1 MQSGNEKI
9 LPMRKDHALLKKQAQ
24 RYADQE
30 KLEQAASC
38 AVKAV
43 RTDYSDR
50 ESRFL
55 LAQIYRMMER
65 YRRSNDILSALTAQ
79 RTQDEAEYWYMMGCN
94 YADMQMLGSAR
105 DCLRMCLAMEPDPA
119 VQEDAEDLL
128 EPLREYY
135 EGDEEDRTMWLL
147 QQTARR
153 GARMLEAERL
163 EDAAAVLR
171 YVDMIEPLFMDTRN
185 YYSRL
190 LWRTGSKKEA
200 VSASTWVLERYPKDV
215 YALCNLA
222 FYAYSDGDTAR
233 CEEYIRRL
241 TALSFDRDM
250 EAADDLLEVARA
262 LYRCGEY
269 SLALEYVRRY
279 RALCR
284 YEEEGMHLEAASRF
298 MLGQIADAQK
308 IWTQMCRIDDTD
320 AAADY
325 YRRVCIRRQKQE
337 DSAVEKIPYR
347 HVIEKEP
354 LRKLFRRYV
363 PVPGKRTETA
373 RAANDPAVLA
383 LLFEMIGRGIMM
395 DEVLPVIAVDRSE
408 ETLDLLH
415 GMLMRDTST
424 VDQIRWLCA
433 VVQMRRGDT
442 ACFIDHEDAVSSIM
456 LRGARPAAS
465 QRERDLIAVRSLF
478 FEGTEGV
485 LSAQSRKEALGMLRE
500 FSKRLHRWYPIHSPE
515 AFAAALEY
523 YYCTHSGA
531 DTDKHLCIKRYG
543 TDTKSFNQALA
554 RLVRVLARTE
564 E

>member
-43 RTDYSDR
+43 RADYSDR
-50 ESRFL
+50 ESRYL

-65 YRRSNDILSALTAQ
+65 FRRSNDILATLTAQ
-79 RTQDEAEYWYMMGCN
+79 RSQDEADYWYMMGCN

-105 DCLRMCLAMEPDPA
+105 DCLRMCLAMEPDP
-119 VQEDAEDLL
+119 VTQEDAEDLL

-153 GARMLEAERL
+153 GARLLEAHRL
-163 EDAAAVLR
+163 EEAAAVLR
-171 YVDMIEPLFMDTRN
+171 YVDMVEPLFMDTRN

-190 LWRTGSKKEA
+190 LWRTGSKKDA
-200 VSASTWVLERYPKDV
+200 VSASEWVLARYPKDV

-222 FYAYSDGDTAR
+222 FYAYSDGDAAS
-233 CEEYIRRL
+233 CSKYLKRL

-250 EAADDLLEVARA
+250 EAADDLLEVART

-269 SLALEYVRRY
+269 SQALEYARRY

-284 YEEEGMHLEAASRF
+284 YEEEGMHLEAATRF
-298 MLGQIADAQK
+298 MLGQTADAQK
-308 IWTQMCRIDDTD
+308 IWTQMCRIDDMD

-325 YRRVCIRRQKQE
+325 YRRVCIRRLKQG
-337 DSAVEKIPYR
+337 DGPVERIPCR
-347 HVIEKEP
+347 HGLEKET
-354 LRKLFRRYV
+354 LRKLIRRYV
-363 PVPGKRTETA
+363 PIPGSKAETA
-373 RAANDPAVLA
+373 GAANDPAVLA
-383 LLFEMIGRGIMM
+383 LLYESISRGIMM
-395 DEVLPVIAVDRSE
+395 DEVLPVVAADRSE
-408 ETLDLLH
+408 ETLDILY
-415 GMLMRDTST
+415 GMLMRDVST

-433 VVQMRRGDT
+433 AVQMRCGDT
-442 ACFIDHEDAVSSIM
+442 ACFVDHEDAVNSIM
-456 LRGARPAAS
+456 LKGTRPVPS
-465 QRERDLIAVRSLF
+465 QRERDLMAVRALF
-478 FEGTEGV
+478 FAGTEGV
-485 LSAQSRKEALGMLRE
+485 LSAKERKEALVLLRE
-500 FSKRLHRWYPIHSPE
+500 FSGRLHRWYPVHSPE

-523 YYCTHSGA
+523 YYCTRTGA
-531 DTDKHLCIKRYG
+531 DADKHLCIKRYG
-543 TDTKSFNQALA
+543 TDTKNFNQALA
-554 RLVRVLARTE
+554 RLVRVLARPE